1 MILNDMSEKIDLWFE
16 KESAYQV
23 FPFLDDYWDH
33 IKDPEVI
40 WEWNYWVVVDGWYER
55 IYKLWKNKDFSDA
68 LRREYNDHC
77 KFYLWYEKIKSKTE
91 NENNPKYAKLRIPEV
106 LINPRLI
113 QWKNSKEE
121 LFIYEMEKIHG
132 HNLLSYLIREELE
145 KVNIVVNLDDYSDRE
160 MELLYSQHIWKSI
173 DSLRNWVFM
182 DLTNED
188 RKFMKSVWNWVIK
201 WVWNSFPSL
210 LFKKY
215 FPELYEEISEI
226 LFELKKAW
234 YKHTDL
240 HAKNLM
246 ISFDKNWNPIVYLID
261 FWIVDIKK
269 WL

>member
-1 MILNDMSEKIDLWFE
+1 MSEKIDLGFE

-23 FPFLDDYWDH
+23 FPFLDDYGDH

-40 WEWNYWVVVDGWYER
+40 GEGNYGVVVDGGYER
-55 IYKLWKNKDFSDA
+55 IYKLGKNKDFSDA

-77 KFYLWYEKIKSKTE
+77 KFYLGYEKIKSKPE

-113 QWKNSKEE
+113 QGKNSKEE

-132 HNLLSYLIREELE
+132 HNLLSYLIREELQ
-145 KVNIVVNLDDYSDRE
+145 KINIVVNLDDYSDRE
-160 MELLYSQHIWKSI
+160 MELLYSQHIGKSI
-173 DSLRNWVFM
+173 DLLRNGVFM

-188 RKFMKSVWNWVIK
+188 RKFMKSVGNGVIK
-201 WVWNSFPSL
+201 GVGNSFPSL

-226 LFELKKAW
+226 LFELKKAG

-246 ISFDKNWNPIVYLID
+246 ISFDKNGNPIVYLID
-261 FWIVDIKK
+261 FGIVDIKK
-269 WL
+269 GL